1 MLNSQIA
8 MRTRLYS
15 LTFISILAW
24 MASGFL
30 VLRQSDESPAIFS
43 PQTGQVLRGITPVEV
58 YTDLSGFEHAE
69 LSFGYTG
76 DPTQTWFLIAA
87 SNQPVL
93 DGVLA
98 QWDTTTITDGIY
110 TLRLVVFRRSQ
121 EPSEYRVDGLRVR
134 NYTAI
139 ETPTPEASAPDGLTA
154 KIVLPTA
161 TLTPT
166 LALPTRTAFP
176 TNPAVLTLPQVGLS
190 MGWGILG
197 LVAVLVFA
205 AGYLSVRRAIIDRE
219 P

>member
-1 MLNSQIA
+1 
-8 MRTRLYS
+8 MRTPLYT
-15 LTFISILAW
+15 LTLISFLAW
-24 MASGFL
+24 MSSGFL

-93 DGVLA
+93 DGVFA
-98 QWDTTTITDGIY
+98 QWDTTTITDGTY

-121 EPSEYRVDGLRVR
+121 EPSEYRVEGLRVR
-134 NYTAI
+134 NYTAV
-139 ETPTPEASAPDGLTA
+139 ESPTPEATASDGLTA
-154 KIVLPTA
+154 EIALPTA
-161 TLTPT
+161 TFTPT
-166 LALPTRTAFP
+166 LALPTRTTFP
-176 TNPAVLTLPQVGLS
+176 TNPAVITLTQVGQS
-190 MGWGILG
+190 MGWGVLG
-197 LVAVLVFA
+197 LVAILVFV
-205 AGYLSVRRAIIDRE
+205 AGYLAVRRAIIDRE